1 MTPLVLIAA
10 DLAAITVLTFALY
23 LRRHRRR
30 DLVVSYLG
38 MNVGVMAVA
47 VALSGSAAG
56 IGLGLGL
63 FGVLSIIRLRS
74 TELAQH
80 EVAYYF
86 SALALGLI
94 AGLGIEP
101 VWLPL
106 ALMALILLV
115 MFVGDHPR
123 VLPAYRHQT
132 VVLDRAI
139 AGDSELHA
147 RLEEVLHG
155 TVHSATVQELDLV
168 NDKTIVDVRYAYR
181 PAGAPHGVCPPP
193 AAIPTGTCPGR
204 SWRRPRQVRHEPPA
218 ISAGLRHLPAVGL
231 EELNTAAALQ
241 TRVDRKYVIPVL
253 QARQLLLAASLDAGV
268 RVLEM
273 DGLRT
278 FDYDSVYFDTAA
290 AGQLPA
296 GGQGPAAALQD
307 PHPDLRRQRRK
318 LPGGENGRRPRG
330 HGQGTHP
337 VLPGRPEPD
346 HRRRPRLRQRH
357 TRRRRRIGPGRTAG
371 TGARNPLPAHHTVP
385 ARIRQPGHPR
395 RGRHLAAPGAGPPGS
410 WPGPWC
416 SRPSRVP
423 RPDRWT
429 GISGPTA
436 SGPAA
441 SPSSPPAWPPCARS
455 CRPTAGTARS
465 DGASSCTPAP
475 TCLTHLHC
483 RSRHDPP
490 PLPRASAE

>member
-23 LRRHRRR
+23 LRR

-132 VVLDRAI
+132 VILDRAI
-139 AGDSELHA
+139 AADSELHA

-181 PAGAPHGVCPPP
+181 PARAPQTFTP
-193 AAIPTGTCPGR
+193 AAG
-204 SWRRPRQVRHEPPA
+204 S
-218 ISAGLRHLPAVGL
+218 
-231 EELNTAAALQ
+231 
-241 TRVDRKYVIPVL
+241 
-253 QARQLLLAASLDAGV
+253 LLA
-268 RVLEM
+268 
-273 DGLRT
+273 
-278 FDYDSVYFDTAA
+278 DTHGDLSRQDLA
-290 AGQLPA
+290 PA
-296 GGQGPAAALQD
+296 
-307 PHPDLRRQRRK
+307 
-318 LPGGENGRRPRG
+318 
-330 HGQGTHP
+330 
-337 VLPGRPEPD
+337 
-346 HRRRPRLRQRH
+346 
-357 TRRRRRIGPGRTAG
+357 TAG
-371 TGARNPLPAHHTVP
+371 
-385 ARIRQPGHPR
+385 
-395 RGRHLAAPGAGPPGS
+395 AA
-410 WPGPWC
+410 
-416 SRPSRVP
+416 
-423 RPDRWT
+423 
-429 GISGPTA
+429 
-436 SGPAA
+436 
-441 SPSSPPAWPPCARS
+441 
-455 CRPTAGTARS
+455 
-465 DGASSCTPAP
+465 
-475 TCLTHLHC
+475 
-483 RSRHDPP
+483 
-490 PLPRASAE
+490 

>member
-1 MTPLVLIAA
+1 MTPLLLIAA

-56 IGLGLGL
+56 LGLGLGL

-139 AGDSELHA
+139 AGDGELYA
-147 RLEEVLHG
+147 RLEGVLHG

-168 NDKTIVDVRYAYR
+168 NDKTIVDVRYAYHPASAPLSVAPEAEPHGTETHGTETHSGLSR
-181 PAGAPHGVCPPP
+181 PELAPASAGA
-193 AAIPTGTCPGR
+193 A
-204 SWRRPRQVRHEPPA
+204 
-218 ISAGLRHLPAVGL
+218 
-231 EELNTAAALQ
+231 
-241 TRVDRKYVIPVL
+241 
-253 QARQLLLAASLDAGV
+253 
-268 RVLEM
+268 
-273 DGLRT
+273 
-278 FDYDSVYFDTAA
+278 
-290 AGQLPA
+290 
-296 GGQGPAAALQD
+296 
-307 PHPDLRRQRRK
+307 
-318 LPGGENGRRPRG
+318 
-330 HGQGTHP
+330 
-337 VLPGRPEPD
+337 
-346 HRRRPRLRQRH
+346 
-357 TRRRRRIGPGRTAG
+357 
-371 TGARNPLPAHHTVP
+371 
-385 ARIRQPGHPR
+385 
-395 RGRHLAAPGAGPPGS
+395 
-410 WPGPWC
+410 
-416 SRPSRVP
+416 
-423 RPDRWT
+423 
-429 GISGPTA
+429 
-436 SGPAA
+436 
-441 SPSSPPAWPPCARS
+441 
-455 CRPTAGTARS
+455 
-465 DGASSCTPAP
+465 
-475 TCLTHLHC
+475 
-483 RSRHDPP
+483 
-490 PLPRASAE
+490 